1 MFPDWFYSTIHTTVW
16 GWIALA
22 LAWALFCVILN
33 HYLVKIAGG
42 LGALKQFF
50 SGEKNLKKIAA
61 LVRSQREIAL
71 QTFRSGAAEFS
82 RIYRRDPL
90 RIIWPFTVLMLP
102 IIIAGVTHN
111 QIHASVAQLEANGLN
126 ISSYRQ
132 PIFSLNQ
139 PNIPLFIIV
148 VAAAQEVSHY
158 IRYQH
163 LRFKKNHQKPALM
176 QYKWLHVTN
185 ILLFN
190 LVIGYSVIYAILT
203 FLDFGSAL
211 YFMLADDGI
220 TYLALHSDQMYG
232 LQPAHQSVLLM
243 IFMFIAMS
251 LLPVTIL
258 IREKKHRW
266 IYFAG
271 LYIGIA
277 SVVIVNLVLILQF
290 DSRLGQIQSSA
301 LQNASMNILPSGGD
315 LNQLLSLLQYQ
326 LLTEM
331 PGGFP
336 IPDWMKFILGFRTLF
351 IGYEFLILFSNKER
365 LPSVADLVGV
375 FRKSAD

>member
-1 MFPDWFYSTIHTTVW
+1 MFPDWIYSAIPTTVW
-16 GWIALA
+16 GWIALG
-22 LAWALFCVILN
+22 LAWALVCIVLN
-33 HYLVKIAGG
+33 YYLVKVAGG
-42 LGALKQFF
+42 VGALKQFF
-50 SGEKNLKKIAA
+50 AGEKNLKKIATLVKSQKETA
-61 LVRSQREIAL
+61 LE
-71 QTFRSGAAEFS
+71 TFRAGAAEFS

-111 QIHASVAQLEANGLN
+111 QIHASVAQLEANGLM

-132 PIFSLNQ
+132 PIFYLNQ
-139 PNIPLFIIV
+139 TNIPLFILII
-148 VAAAQEVSHY
+148 AAAQEVSHY

-185 ILLFN
+185 IILFN
-190 LVIGYSVIYAILT
+190 LMIGYSVIYAILT

-220 TYLALHSDQMYG
+220 TYLALHPDQMYG

-243 IFMFIAMS
+243 IFMFTAMS

-277 SVVIVNLVLILQF
+277 SVVIVNLILILKF
-290 DSRLGQIQSSA
+290 DSRLGQIQSAA
-301 LQNASMNILPSGGD
+301 LQSTLTNFLPSSGD
-315 LNQLLSLLQYQ
+315 INQLLSLLQYQ

-351 IGYEFLILFSNKER
+351 IGYEFLVLFSNREK
-365 LPSVADLVGV
+365 LPSVTDLVGV
-375 FRKSAD
+375 FRKNAG